1 MHNIEKCPKIL
12 QNSSE
17 IYTARF
23 VKYFERVSGQLPP
36 SRIAPGF
43 INWLLIAY
51 LEFSEKL

>member
-1 MHNIEKCPKIL
+1 MHNI